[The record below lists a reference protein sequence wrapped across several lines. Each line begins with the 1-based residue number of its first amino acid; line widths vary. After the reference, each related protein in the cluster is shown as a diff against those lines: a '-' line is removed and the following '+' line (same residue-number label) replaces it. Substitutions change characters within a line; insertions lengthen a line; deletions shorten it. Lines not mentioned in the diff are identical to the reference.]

1 MNPKW
6 TEEVGEFF
14 SGYASH
20 QDQVIVKPDNAFS
33 VYGSIFCPHSILCY
47 DDTENPIQMNQE
59 WLSLYKATTHLSMI
73 CDTYLRSRQNL
84 MQEDGSDLLME
95 QEWNADMLD
104 PFVLKDYLT
113 DLGYS
118 TPPELQKEVDEFE
131 KEKDKGVKTA
141 DNVIQLFPEKT

>member
-1 MNPKW
+1 MSDKEHILKLQKGDIALIINNDTGWFNK
-6 TEEVGEFF
+6 
-14 SGYASH
+14 
-20 QDQVIVKPDNAFS
+20 INIAFA
-33 VYGSIFCPHSILCY
+33 

-141 DNVIQLFPEKT
+141 DNVIPLFQEKT

>member
-1 MNPKW
+1 MDK
-6 TEEVGEFF
+6 EHILKLQKGDI
-14 SGYASH
+14 AL
-20 QDQVIVKPDNAFS
+20 VITSDGGWFQKINIAFA
-33 VYGSIFCPHSILCY
+33 

-84 MQEDGSDLLME
+84 MQETGEDIIQE

-104 PFVLKDYLT
+104 PMVLKDYLT

-118 TPPELQKEVDEFE
+118 TPPELQKEVDEFTNE
-131 KEKDKGVKTA
+131 EPKEKKGG
-141 DNVIQLFPEKT
+141 DNVIQLFPDNT

>member
-1 MNPKW
+1 MDREHILKLQK
-6 TEEVGEFF
+6 GDI
-14 SGYASH
+14 AL
-20 QDQVIVKPDNAFS
+20 VITSDNGWFQKINIAFA
-33 VYGSIFCPHSILCY
+33 

-84 MQEDGSDLLME
+84 MQESGEDIISE

-118 TPPELQKEVDEFE
+118 TPPELQKEVDEFIKQDN
-131 KEKDKGVKTA
+131 KEKKGG
-141 DNVIQLFPEKT
+141 DNVIQLFPEKS

>member
-1 MNPKW
+1 MDREHILKLQK
-6 TEEVGEFF
+6 GDI
-14 SGYASH
+14 AL
-20 QDQVIVKPDNAFS
+20 VITSDNGWFQKINIAFA
-33 VYGSIFCPHSILCY
+33 

-84 MQEDGSDLLME
+84 MQEDGHDLLQE
-95 QEWNADMLD
+95 QEWSADMLD

-118 TPPELQKEVDEFE
+118 TPPELQKEVDEFVKENE
-131 KEKDKGVKTA
+131 KEKKGG
-141 DNVIQLFPEKT
+141 DNVIQLFPEKS

>member
-1 MNPKW
+1 MADKEHILKLQKGDIALVIINEDGWFQKMN
-6 TEEVGEFF
+6 
-14 SGYASH
+14 
-20 QDQVIVKPDNAFS
+20 IAFA
-33 VYGSIFCPHSILCY
+33 

-84 MQEDGSDLLME
+84 MQETGEDIIQE

-118 TPPELQKEVDEFE
+118 TPPELQKEVDEFMKE
-131 KEKDKGVKTA
+131 EPKEKKGG
-141 DNVIQLFPEKT
+141 DNVIQLFPDKS

>member
-1 MNPKW
+1 MDK
-6 TEEVGEFF
+6 EHILKLQKGDI
-14 SGYASH
+14 AL
-20 QDQVIVKPDNAFS
+20 VITSDNGWFQKINIAFA
-33 VYGSIFCPHSILCY
+33 
-47 DDTENPIQMNQE
+47 DDTDNPIQMNQE

-84 MQEDGSDLLME
+84 MQESGEDIISE

-118 TPPELQKEVDEFE
+118 TPPELQKEVDEFVKE
-131 KEKDKGVKTA
+131 ETKEKKGG
-141 DNVIQLFPEKT
+141 DNVVQLFPEKS

>member
-1 MNPKW
+1 MDK
-6 TEEVGEFF
+6 EHILKLQKGDI
-14 SGYASH
+14 AL
-20 QDQVIVKPDNAFS
+20 VITSDNGWFQKINIAFA
-33 VYGSIFCPHSILCY
+33 
-47 DDTENPIQMNQE
+47 DDTDNPIQMNQE

-84 MQEDGSDLLME
+84 MQESGEDIISE

-118 TPPELQKEVDEFE
+118 TPPELQKEVDEFMKE
-131 KEKDKGVKTA
+131 EPKEKKGG
-141 DNVIQLFPEKT
+141 DNVIQLFPEKS

>member
-1 MNPKW
+1 MADK
-6 TEEVGEFF
+6 EHILKLQKGDI
-14 SGYASH
+14 AL
-20 QDQVIVKPDNAFS
+20 VITSDGGWFQKINIAFA
-33 VYGSIFCPHSILCY
+33 

-84 MQEDGSDLLME
+84 MQETGEDIIQE

-104 PFVLKDYLT
+104 PMVLKDYLT

-118 TPPELQKEVDEFE
+118 TPPELQKEVDEFTKE
-131 KEKDKGVKTA
+131 EPKEKKGG
-141 DNVIQLFPEKT
+141 DNVIQLFPEKS

>member
-1 MNPKW
+1 MDREHILKLQK
-6 TEEVGEFF
+6 GDI
-14 SGYASH
+14 AL
-20 QDQVIVKPDNAFS
+20 VITSDGGWFQKINIAFA
-33 VYGSIFCPHSILCY
+33 

-84 MQEDGSDLLME
+84 MQESGEDIISE

-118 TPPELQKEVDEFE
+118 TPPELQKEVDEFM
-131 KEKDKGVKTA
+131 KEEPKGKKGG
-141 DNVIQLFPEKT
+141 DNVIQLFPDKS

>member
-1 MNPKW
+1 MADKEHILKLQKGDIALVIINEDGWFQKMN
-6 TEEVGEFF
+6 
-14 SGYASH
+14 
-20 QDQVIVKPDNAFS
+20 IAFA
-33 VYGSIFCPHSILCY
+33 

-84 MQEDGSDLLME
+84 MQETGEDIIQE

-104 PFVLKDYLT
+104 PYILKDYLT

-131 KEKDKGVKTA
+131 SEKEEEKKNM
-141 DNVIQLFPEKT
+141 DNVIPFPNKKLES

>member
-1 MNPKW
+1 MDK
-6 TEEVGEFF
+6 EHILKLQKGDI
-14 SGYASH
+14 AL
-20 QDQVIVKPDNAFS
+20 VITSDGGWFQKINIAFA
-33 VYGSIFCPHSILCY
+33 
-47 DDTENPIQMNQE
+47 DDTESPIQMNQE

-84 MQEDGSDLLME
+84 MQESGEDIISE

-118 TPPELQKEVDEFE
+118 TPPELQKEVDEFTKE
-131 KEKDKGVKTA
+131 EPKEKKGG
-141 DNVIQLFPEKT
+141 DNVIQLFPDNT

>member
-1 MNPKW
+1 MDK
-6 TEEVGEFF
+6 EHILKLQKGDI
-14 SGYASH
+14 AL
-20 QDQVIVKPDNAFS
+20 VITSDNGWFQKINIAFA
-33 VYGSIFCPHSILCY
+33 
-47 DDTENPIQMNQE
+47 DDTENPIQMNQD

-84 MQEDGSDLLME
+84 MQESGEDIISE

-118 TPPELQKEVDEFE
+118 TPPELQKEVDEFMKE
-131 KEKDKGVKTA
+131 ETKEKKGG
-141 DNVIQLFPEKT
+141 DNVIQLFPDKS

>member
-1 MNPKW
+1 MDK
-6 TEEVGEFF
+6 EHILKLQKGDI
-14 SGYASH
+14 AL
-20 QDQVIVKPDNAFS
+20 VITSDGGWFQKINIAFA
-33 VYGSIFCPHSILCY
+33 

-84 MQEDGSDLLME
+84 MQESGEDIISE

-118 TPPELQKEVDEFE
+118 TPPELQKEVDEFIKQDN
-131 KEKDKGVKTA
+131 KEKKGG
-141 DNVIQLFPEKT
+141 DNVIQLFPEKS

>member
-1 MNPKW
+1 MDREHILKLQK
-6 TEEVGEFF
+6 GDI
-14 SGYASH
+14 AL
-20 QDQVIVKPDNAFS
+20 VITSDNGWFQKINIAFA
-33 VYGSIFCPHSILCY
+33 

-84 MQEDGSDLLME
+84 MQESGEDIISE

-104 PFVLKDYLT
+104 PMVLKDYLT

-118 TPPELQKEVDEFE
+118 TPPELQKEVDEFTKE
-131 KEKDKGVKTA
+131 EPKEKKGG
-141 DNVIQLFPEKT
+141 DNVIQLFPDKS